1 MARYTFSSDEAGCG
15 TSQLQCRYKTQDLPG
30 GFALFGLCSAR
41 ADTRTILQRLYSD
54 QRWCLL
60 TQAFRRAIY
69 TLHSLPH
76 LPLLH
81 YALSA
86 GLTALKLP
94 ACITEEPHPSQPSHL
109 SELPFSSSN
118 AMLSSSDL
126 RSDSPSKVPNP
137 DCPVCDTACLGVLAH
152 EVPFSHHANS
162 TIVCRISGKIMTTD
176 NPPLAFEN
184 GMVYSEQVSSSD
196 VRLKNFVSSAFTN
209 IGASGNGQQKQWHC
223 QMPSNRRRTAARDI
237 AQGFRLVIPETP
249 VQFLL
254 SLSFLM
260 IYSFGILSYFGSAVV
275 YMSTIRI

>member
-1 MARYTFSSDEAGCG
+1 LEALAYWKKHLQAWQDTHLVRIKQAAGLLNFSAD
-15 TSQLQCRYKTQDLPG
+15 TKLKTYQVNLVDRKIY
-30 GFALFGLCSAR
+30 SAR
-41 ADTRTILQRLYSD
+41 ADTRAILQRLYSD

-94 ACITEEPHPSQPSHL
+94 ACITEEPHSSQPSHL

-126 RSDSPSKVPNP
+126 RSGSPSRVPLLSNP
-137 DCPVCDTACLGVLAH
+137 NCPVCDTACLGVLAH

-162 TIVCRISGKIMTTD
+162 TIVCRMSGKIMTAD

-184 GMVYSEQVSSSD
+184 GMVYSEQVSFSD
-196 VRLKNFVSSAFTN
+196 ILLMDFVSDPFTN
-209 IGASGNGQQKQWHC
+209 IGTSGDG
-223 QMPSNRRRTAARDI
+223 
-237 AQGFRLVIPETP
+237 
-249 VQFLL
+249 
-254 SLSFLM
+254 
-260 IYSFGILSYFGSAVV
+260 
-275 YMSTIRI
+275 